1 MDVKNSIFYCT
12 SCLNMSTRPRITF
25 DSRGWCNAC
34 QWAEEKKT
42 FDWSTREEELKETLE
57 KYCSK
62 TDGFDCIVPVSGGKD
77 GSYVAYNIKHK
88 YGMRP
93 LTVTV
98 QPPLALEVG
107 NKNLEN
113 FKAQGYDHIHVS
125 PNSEIMRNL
134 NRIGFVEMGF
144 PYFGWLTAVFST
156 VIRIALAH
164 EINLIFYAE
173 DGEVEYGGST
183 ENKDVSLF
191 GIDYMKAVYFEGG
204 YDQVMNQVSHADQ
217 EMYYWK
223 FPQESEVVGKDLF
236 LTHWGYFEA
245 WDPYRNYLVAKDHCG
260 LGESDSRN
268 TGTFTNFAQTDQ
280 ELFALHTYMMYLKL
294 GFGRA
299 TQDAGI
305 EIRRG
310 AMTREQAVNLVR
322 LYDGHYP
329 EESIDTYLDYY
340 QITQEEFDSI
350 LDKWANK
357 ELFEKINDRWKPK
370 FIVK

>member
-1 MDVKNSIFYCT
+1 MSNNFWCKN
-12 SCLNMSTRPRITF
+12 CLNMSTRPRITF

-34 QWAEEKKT
+34 LWAEEKKT
-42 FDWSTREEELKETLE
+42 FDWSARQKELKNIFE
-57 KYCSK
+57 KCRSR
-62 TDGFDCIVPVSGGKD
+62 TDGFDCVVPVSGGKD
-77 GSYVAYNIKHK
+77 GSYIAYNIKHK

-98 QPPLALEVG
+98 QAPLALEVG

-113 FKAQGYDHIHVS
+113 FKAQGYDHVHVS
-125 PNSEIMRNL
+125 PSSEIMRTL

-144 PYFGWLTAVFST
+144 PYFGWLIAVFST
-156 VIRIALAH
+156 VIRVALAH
-164 EINLIFYAE
+164 GCNLIFYAE

-183 ENKDVSLF
+183 ENKNVGLF
-191 GIDYMKAVYFEGG
+191 GIDYMKSIYFEGG
-204 YDQVMNQVSHADQ
+204 YEQVMNQVSYTDQ

-223 FPQESEVVGKDLF
+223 FPPEPEVLGKDLF

-280 ELFALHTYMMYLKL
+280 ALFALHTYMMYLKL

-310 AMTREQAVNLVR
+310 AMTREQALNLVL

-329 EESIDTYLDYY
+329 EECIDTYLDYY
-340 QITQEEFDSI
+340 QITKEEFDSI

-357 ELFEKINDRWKPK
+357 ELFEKVNGRWKPN

>member
-1 MDVKNSIFYCT
+1 MGIVSNVFFCT

-42 FDWSTREEELKETLE
+42 FDWSARQKELKDTFE
-57 KYCSK
+57 KYRSR
-62 TDGFDCIVPVSGGKD
+62 TDGFDCVVPVSGGKD

-125 PNSEIMRNL
+125 PNSEIMRDL
-134 NRIGFVEMGF
+134 NRIGFIEMGF
-144 PYFGWLTAVFST
+144 PYFGWLVTIFST
-156 VIRIALAH
+156 VIRVALAH
-164 EINLIFYAE
+164 GISLIFYAE

-183 ENKDVSLF
+183 KNKNVGLF
-191 GIDYMKAVYFEGG
+191 GIDYMKDVYFEGG
-204 YDQVMNQVSHADQ
+204 YEQVMNQVSYTNQ

-223 FPQESEVVGKDLF
+223 FPQESETRGKDLF

-260 LGESDSRN
+260 LGESDSTN

-310 AMTREQAVNLVR
+310 AMTRDQAVNLVR

-329 EESIDTYLDYY
+329 EECIDTYIDYY
-340 QITQEEFDSI
+340 QIAREEFDST

-357 ELFEKINDRWKPK
+357 KLFEKVGGRWKPK
-370 FIVK
+370 FTVE